1 MTEAINYTEDQS
13 KEEEIHVHLQKCDAD
28 FVPRLS
34 SRIDL
39 KAYAKK
45 IFEKSTRLEAWA
57 GQELIGLIAVYL
69 TNKEAGEGF
78 ITNVSVLSAYAG
90 KKVASQ
96 LLQNCIEA
104 AKREGFLKLIL
115 EVNKGNER
123 AINFYKKHNFEIKDN
138 QEDHFLM
145 QTSL

>member
-13 KEEEIHVHLQKCDAD
+13 TVEEIHVHLQGCDAD

-69 TNKEAGEGF
+69 TNKDAGEGF

-96 LLQNCIEA
+96 LLQNCIDR
-104 AKREGFLKLIL
+104 AKREGFSLKSPLW
-115 EVNKGNER
+115 NSYQG
-123 AINFYKKHNFEIKDN
+123 
-138 QEDHFLM
+138 
-145 QTSL
+145 